1 MNASFDNCSLIKNII
16 IQKDRQEESSI
27 KESKKKKNTQ
37 QTESDFIN
45 GIQNQKYIK
54 TNKIEIEK
62 THFQKQFWPKI
73 NLSFGIY

>member
-1 MNASFDNCSLIKNII
+1 MNASFDNRSLIRNIF

-27 KESKKKKNTQ
+27 KEKKKKKHTQ
-37 QTESDFIN
+37 QTKSDFIN

-62 THFQKQFWPKI
+62 AHF
-73 NLSFGIY
+73 